1 MTHVFL
7 VGGSRLLR
15 HGLKVALEEAGS
27 EVLGEFSSVE
37 HVASSEDR
45 HETPL
50 VYLVKHTPGNSTI
63 RQDIATLRR
72 NDPEARIA
80 VMVPALTA
88 SDLVD
93 AFGAGSDALFLEEIS
108 IEALNESLKLVE
120 LGEKV
125 FPSQLATLL
134 DGNWPATERNRFADT
149 RGNKLTDREVEI
161 VCCLTRGMPN
171 KAIARELDLAVAT
184 VKVHIKSLLKKLG
197 LRNRTQAAIWA
208 IDTGLAVPPAV
219 TVDRDDAPGD
229 ESDAEQQGE
238 VRPFRPKAL
247 SAPAL
252 GNMRLLSSR

>member
-15 HGLKVALEEAGS
+15 HGLKVALEEAGT

-37 HVASSEDR
+37 HVAFSKDR
-45 HETPL
+45 RERPL

-80 VMVPALTA
+80 VMVAALTA

-93 AFGAGSDALFLEEIS
+93 AFGAGSDALVLEEIG
-108 IEALNESLKLVE
+108 IAALNESLKLVE

-134 DGNWPATERNRFADT
+134 AGNLPRTECNLFADT
-149 RGNKLTDREVEI
+149 RGCKLTDREIEI
-161 VCCLTRGMPN
+161 VCCLTRGLPN

-184 VKVHIKSLLKKLG
+184 VKVHIKSLLRKLG
-197 LRNRTQAAIWA
+197 LHNRTQAAIWA
-208 IDTGLAVPPAV
+208 IDTGLAEPPAV
-219 TVDRDDAPGD
+219 TADRDDAPDD
-229 ESDAEQQGE
+229 ETDAEQRGE
-238 VRPFRPKAL
+238 VRSFRPKAL
-247 SAPAL
+247 SSPAL
-252 GNMRLLSSR
+252 GNVRLLSSR